1 MNDENLKPGAHQL
14 TVEEQSRGGKA
25 SGKARHKKKQ
35 LKESMKL
42 LLSLPVTDNDGYNE
56 LAMMGVPIEDM
67 DNMMLMT
74 LGLFRAAAAGN
85 VQAYREAR
93 DLIGESDD
101 LDKKLKRV
109 QLAKIKAETEEI
121 RRRSDDGDGF
131 SEEERRSLAD
141 ALTAAETVWRDGDDE
156 TSSKRV

>member
-14 TVEEQSRGGKA
+14 TVEEQSRGGRA
-25 SGKARHKKKQ
+25 SGAVRGFKAAMKKRIKDNP
-35 LKESMKL
+35 
-42 LLSLPVTDNDGYNE
+42 SLTDELISTLWE
-56 LAMMGVPIEDM
+56 LALNEHNLKAIEMILRMND
-67 DNMMLMT
+67 
-74 LGLFRAAAAGN
+74 
-85 VQAYREAR
+85 E
-93 DLIGESDD
+93 DLSD
-101 LDKKLKRV
+101 LDKKLKRA

-156 TSSKRV
+156 TSTNGV